1 MLPGTLGADKWVGED
16 EDEDVKVRPFH
27 TSYAIWR
34 LRLCSL
40 RHHVYLYRMTFGC
53 FRNWVADCLV
63 LQECWE
69 DEEEEKK
76 DEEKKEEKAPP
87 PATTKS
93 KSKKLAEKLA
103 EKEVIAASRLFVD
116 GIWHGVEVTLFFCF
130 FLGSDDGD
138 HRLGSFGRSRP

>member
-1 MLPGTLGADKWVGED
+1 MCG
-16 EDEDVKVRPFH
+16 
-27 TSYAIWR
+27 
-34 LRLCSL
+34 
-40 RHHVYLYRMTFGC
+40 
-53 FRNWVADCLV
+53 LV

-116 GIWHGVEVTLFFCF
+116 GIWHGVEVTLFFV
-130 FLGSDDGD
+130 
-138 HRLGSFGRSRP
+138 SF